1 MIRMLLADD
10 QALLRKTLRMLLD
23 ADPGIEV
30 TGEAADGEETV
41 ALVLEQRPDL
51 VLMDIRMPRL
61 DGLEAT
67 RRIKRDL
74 PDTKILVLTT
84 FEIDEYVFE
93 ALRVGAA
100 GFLGKGADPAE
111 LLEGVKTVAAG
122 EALLSPAATK
132 ALIARFRDQAGPAA
146 VDPARLSG
154 LTPRERE
161 VLALVAGGLSN
172 DDISG
177 RLHLSPHTVKTHINR
192 TMAKLGVSD
201 RAQLVIAAY
210 ESGLVRPGSPR
221 PR

>member
-10 QALLRKTLRMLLD
+10 QALLRKTLRMLLE
-23 ADPGIEV
+23 ADPGLEV
-30 TGEAADGEETV
+30 TGEAADGVEAVEM
-41 ALVLEQRPDL
+41 AAEQRPDL

-67 RRIKRDL
+67 KRIKRDR
-74 PDTKILVLTT
+74 PEVKILILTT

-93 ALRVGAA
+93 ALRAGAA

-111 LLEGVKTVAAG
+111 LLAAIKTVAAG

-132 ALIARFRDQAGPAA
+132 ALISRFRDQAEWPS
-146 VDPARLSG
+146 DPARLAA

-161 VLALVAGGLSN
+161 VLTMVAGGLSN
-172 DDISG
+172 EDISTH
-177 RLHLSPHTVKTHINR
+177 LHLSPHTVKTHINR

-201 RAQLVIAAY
+201 RAQLVIIAY
-210 ESGLVRPGSPR
+210 ESGLVRPGGPR